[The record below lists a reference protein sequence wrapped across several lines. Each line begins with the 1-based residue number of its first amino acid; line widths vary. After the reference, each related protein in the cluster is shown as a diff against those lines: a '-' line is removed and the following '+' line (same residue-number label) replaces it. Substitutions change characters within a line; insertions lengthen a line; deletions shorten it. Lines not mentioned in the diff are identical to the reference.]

1 MNGPG
6 AEIVAVGV
14 GGGRGGITGD
24 DTVDAAAASR
34 LSPEL
39 PPTEG
44 EKMGSLGSDDVTV
57 VTMGGGGVGGR
68 VKWRIQGQRV
78 VCA

>member
-57 VTMGGGGVGGR
+57 
-68 VKWRIQGQRV
+68 
-78 VCA
+78 